1 MQLKPDVEKVGHSYG
16 FMMDYPKLLT
26 GFYFCLVLGIFRRD
40 EKLAEIG
47 KGKIVGYIAGF
58 VFSVIWKTGS
68 REKWKNIY
76 DVNDVVDCMRIADII
91 NR

>member
-1 MQLKPDVEKVGHSYG
+1 LQQRSLSPALLLSESNKVQLKPDVEKVGHSYG

-58 VFSVIWKTGS
+58 VFSVI
-68 REKWKNIY
+68 
-76 DVNDVVDCMRIADII
+76 
-91 NR
+91 